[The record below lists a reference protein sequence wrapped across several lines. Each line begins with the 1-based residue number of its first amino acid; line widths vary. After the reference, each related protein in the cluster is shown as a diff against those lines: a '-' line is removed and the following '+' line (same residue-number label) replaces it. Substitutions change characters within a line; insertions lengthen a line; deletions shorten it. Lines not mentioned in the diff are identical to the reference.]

1 MAELTGLIDWTE
13 LEIRAEKI
21 RTSKLKN
28 GAGLAPQMRVMLGA
42 MVLRATRY
50 VPYRV
55 LEDQIRYYAP
65 ARYLCGLTETEW
77 SPDH

>member
-1 MAELTGLIDWTE
+1 
-13 LEIRAEKI
+13 
-21 RTSKLKN
+21 
-28 GAGLAPQMRVMLGA
+28 MRVLLGA

-50 VPYRV
+50 MPYRV